1 MRFDKRE
8 SKKSKSGY
16 TWRVTFE
23 YKDRY
28 GKKKKYSKSGFPTKK
43 AAQVHAAAVQS
54 DLAKGLVVD
63 NTVHTVDELFQQMIK
78 LPGYSPNTIS
88 LYRDNYNKHI
98 LPVLG
103 NADIKDLHYPE
114 LQSFFTDMS
123 TVGKSAVATTNLG
136 VSEAWLMGYDVPMGR
151 EARNKWFHGGIREK
165 EEEKPRQER
174 GNMLSP
180 ERLQIHLNTV
190 PVYDPISCGTGK
202 WVDEQPV
209 DYLGVPDTM
218 VSKACHYFA
227 NPAYGDSMEPRILNG
242 DYIVFEQTESIDP
255 GCIGAFSLNGEYF
268 CKRFKKLPD
277 GSMWLFS
284 ENPLYDPIPIQQSD
298 DFRVLGKFRMRMTE
312 N

>member
-1 MRFDKRE
+1 MLEDTGRRIKELRTEKGWTLEQLGDAVGVN
-8 SKKSKSGY
+8 KS
-16 TWRVTFE
+16 
-23 YKDRY
+23 
-28 GKKKKYSKSGFPTKK
+28 
-43 AAQVHAAAVQS
+43 
-54 DLAKGLVVD
+54 
-63 NTVHTVDELFQQMIK
+63 TVRKWETGMIK
-78 LPGYSPNTIS
+78 NMR
-88 LYRDNYNKHI
+88 RDKLAMI
-98 LPVLG
+98 AKAL
-103 NADIKDLHYPE
+103 
-114 LQSFFTDMS
+114 S
-123 TVGKSAVATTNLG
+123 TTPAY
-136 VSEAWLMGYDVPMGR
+136 LMG
-151 EARNKWFHGGIREK
+151 WQ
-165 EEEKPRQER
+165 EEGAGDPKRER

-227 NPAYGDSMEPRILNG
+227 NPAYGDSMEPRILDG

-255 GCIGAFSLNGEYF
+255 GCIGAFSLNGEYY

-284 ENPLYDPIPIQQSD
+284 ENPKYDPIPIQRSD

-312 N
+312 F

>member
-1 MRFDKRE
+1 MELGDKVKQRRTE
-8 SKKSKSGY
+8 LGLSQG
-16 TWRVTFE
+16 E
-23 YKDRY
+23 
-28 GKKKKYSKSGFPTKK
+28 
-43 AAQVHAAAVQS
+43 
-54 DLAKGLVVD
+54 LA
-63 NTVHTVDELFQQMIK
+63 ERM
-78 LPGYSPNTIS
+78 GYSSRSSI
-88 LYRDNYNKHI
+88 NKI
-98 LPVLG
+98 ENGRAVSQKIIARLAEALNVSIPYL
-103 NADIKDLHYPE
+103 
-114 LQSFFTDMS
+114 MS
-123 TVGKSAVATTNLG
+123 
-136 VSEAWLMGYDVPMGR
+136 W
-151 EARNKWFHGGIREK
+151 
-165 EEEKPRQER
+165 EEEEDKQKCER
-174 GNMLSP
+174 GNLLSP

-284 ENPLYDPIPIQQSD
+284 ENPRYEPIPIQKYD
-298 DFRVLGKFRMRMTE
+298 DFRVLGKYRMRMTE
-312 N
+312 Y

>member
-1 MRFDKRE
+1 MRI
-8 SKKSKSGY
+8 G
-16 TWRVTFE
+16 
-23 YKDRY
+23 
-28 GKKKKYSKSGFPTKK
+28 
-43 AAQVHAAAVQS
+43 
-54 DLAKGLVVD
+54 
-63 NTVHTVDELFQQMIK
+63 QMIK
-78 LPGYSPNTIS
+78 NCRDEHGLSIRAFAHLSGISPSYVSKLESDTQNKLSLTLPKIAQ
-88 LYRDNYNKHI
+88 I
-98 LPVLG
+98 AQALG
-103 NADIKDLHYPE
+103 MTADDL
-114 LQSFFTDMS
+114 L
-123 TVGKSAVATTNLG
+123 ATMDDTQ
-136 VSEAWLMGYDVPMGR
+136 
-151 EARNKWFHGGIREK
+151 IRLNP
-165 EEEKPRQER
+165 KPTQPR

-202 WVDEQPV
+202 WVDEQPI

-218 VSKACHYFA
+218 ISKACHYFA

-284 ENPLYDPIPIQQSD
+284 ENPRYDPIPIQRDD
-298 DFRVLGKFRMRMTE
+298 DFRVLGKYRMRMTE

>member
-1 MRFDKRE
+1 MLEDTGRRIKELRTEKGWTLEQLGDAVGVN
-8 SKKSKSGY
+8 KS
-16 TWRVTFE
+16 
-23 YKDRY
+23 
-28 GKKKKYSKSGFPTKK
+28 
-43 AAQVHAAAVQS
+43 
-54 DLAKGLVVD
+54 
-63 NTVHTVDELFQQMIK
+63 TVRKWETGMIK
-78 LPGYSPNTIS
+78 NMR
-88 LYRDNYNKHI
+88 RDKLAMI
-98 LPVLG
+98 AKAL
-103 NADIKDLHYPE
+103 
-114 LQSFFTDMS
+114 S
-123 TVGKSAVATTNLG
+123 TTPAY
-136 VSEAWLMGYDVPMGR
+136 LMG
-151 EARNKWFHGGIREK
+151 WQ
-165 EEEKPRQER
+165 EEGAGDPKRER

-227 NPAYGDSMEPRILNG
+227 NPAYGDSMEPRILDG

-255 GCIGAFSLNGEYF
+255 GCIGAFSLNGEYY

-284 ENPLYDPIPIQQSD
+284 ENPLYDPIPIQRDD
-298 DFRVLGKFRMRMTE
+298 DFRVLGKYRMRMTE

>member
-1 MRFDKRE
+1 MLEDTGRRIKELRTEKGWTLEQLGDAVGVN
-8 SKKSKSGY
+8 KS
-16 TWRVTFE
+16 
-23 YKDRY
+23 
-28 GKKKKYSKSGFPTKK
+28 
-43 AAQVHAAAVQS
+43 
-54 DLAKGLVVD
+54 
-63 NTVHTVDELFQQMIK
+63 TVRKWETGMIK
-78 LPGYSPNTIS
+78 NMR
-88 LYRDNYNKHI
+88 RDKLAMI
-98 LPVLG
+98 AKAL
-103 NADIKDLHYPE
+103 
-114 LQSFFTDMS
+114 S
-123 TVGKSAVATTNLG
+123 TTPAY
-136 VSEAWLMGYDVPMGR
+136 LMG
-151 EARNKWFHGGIREK
+151 WQ
-165 EEEKPRQER
+165 EEGAGDPKRER

-284 ENPLYDPIPIQQSD
+284 ENPRYDPIPIQRDD
-298 DFRVLGKFRMRMTE
+298 DFRVLGKYRMRMTE

>member
-1 MRFDKRE
+1 MELGDKVKQRRTE
-8 SKKSKSGY
+8 LGLSQG
-16 TWRVTFE
+16 E
-23 YKDRY
+23 
-28 GKKKKYSKSGFPTKK
+28 
-43 AAQVHAAAVQS
+43 
-54 DLAKGLVVD
+54 LA
-63 NTVHTVDELFQQMIK
+63 ERM
-78 LPGYSPNTIS
+78 GYSSRSSI
-88 LYRDNYNKHI
+88 NKI
-98 LPVLG
+98 ENGRAVSQKIIARLAEALNVSIPYL
-103 NADIKDLHYPE
+103 
-114 LQSFFTDMS
+114 MS
-123 TVGKSAVATTNLG
+123 
-136 VSEAWLMGYDVPMGR
+136 W
-151 EARNKWFHGGIREK
+151 
-165 EEEKPRQER
+165 EEEEDKQKCER
-174 GNMLSP
+174 GNLLSP

-284 ENPLYDPIPIQQSD
+284 ENPRYDPIPIQRDD
-298 DFRVLGKFRMRMTE
+298 DFRVLGKYRMRMTE

>member
-1 MRFDKRE
+1 MLEDTGRRIKELRTEKGWTLEQLGDAVGVN
-8 SKKSKSGY
+8 KS
-16 TWRVTFE
+16 
-23 YKDRY
+23 
-28 GKKKKYSKSGFPTKK
+28 
-43 AAQVHAAAVQS
+43 
-54 DLAKGLVVD
+54 
-63 NTVHTVDELFQQMIK
+63 TVRKWETGMIK
-78 LPGYSPNTIS
+78 NMR
-88 LYRDNYNKHI
+88 RDKLAMI
-98 LPVLG
+98 AKAL
-103 NADIKDLHYPE
+103 
-114 LQSFFTDMS
+114 S
-123 TVGKSAVATTNLG
+123 TTPAY
-136 VSEAWLMGYDVPMGR
+136 LMG
-151 EARNKWFHGGIREK
+151 WQ
-165 EEEKPRQER
+165 EEGAGDPKRER

-227 NPAYGDSMEPRILNG
+227 NPAYGDSMEPRILDG

-255 GCIGAFSLNGEYF
+255 GCIGAFSLNGEYY

-284 ENPLYDPIPIQQSD
+284 ENPRYDPIPIQRDD
-298 DFRVLGKFRMRMTE
+298 DFRVLGKYRMRMTE

>member
-1 MRFDKRE
+1 MLEDTGRRIKELRTEKGWTLEQLGDAVGVN
-8 SKKSKSGY
+8 KS
-16 TWRVTFE
+16 
-23 YKDRY
+23 
-28 GKKKKYSKSGFPTKK
+28 
-43 AAQVHAAAVQS
+43 
-54 DLAKGLVVD
+54 
-63 NTVHTVDELFQQMIK
+63 TVRKWETGMIK
-78 LPGYSPNTIS
+78 NMR
-88 LYRDNYNKHI
+88 RDKLAMI
-98 LPVLG
+98 AKAL
-103 NADIKDLHYPE
+103 
-114 LQSFFTDMS
+114 S
-123 TVGKSAVATTNLG
+123 TTPAY
-136 VSEAWLMGYDVPMGR
+136 LMG
-151 EARNKWFHGGIREK
+151 WQ
-165 EEEKPRQER
+165 EEGAGDPKRER

-202 WVDEQPV
+202 WVDEQPI

-218 VSKACHYFA
+218 ISKACHYFA

-284 ENPLYDPIPIQQSD
+284 ENPRYDPIPIQRDD
-298 DFRVLGKFRMRMTE
+298 DFRVLGKYRMRMTE